1 MPVTVLL
8 VGNSRLHWGRGEAG
22 TFQLME
28 RWDGHWPPWS
38 VHPGRLRWARV
49 GRLPEPLQV
58 VSNTWPAP
66 ISTPQVPLL
75 DCPAAVGVDR
85 ALATWAAWQQSNTS
99 TGTGTGT
106 MVVDAGTAL
115 TITVVDRK
123 GRFRGGRIVPGITL
137 QLQSLHR
144 HTASLPL
151 VQPGTLTPYTPTAG
165 SELSRETQAAMV
177 DGVMHCLCAGV
188 VSTVEALTS
197 TGVIHNCWLTGG
209 DAPLLQPSLEQAF
222 QRWSLPLGVDAGLA
236 LAGLLR
242 LAGCV

>member
-99 TGTGTGT
+99 TGTGT

-123 GRFRGGRIVPGITL
+123 GSVSRWSHRTWYHPAVAESASAYSLTSPGAARYPHPIHTDRGIGAEPGDASSHGGRGD
-137 QLQSLHR
+137 
-144 HTASLPL
+144 ALPL
-151 VQPGTLTPYTPTAG
+151 
-165 SELSRETQAAMV
+165 
-177 DGVMHCLCAGV
+177 
-188 VSTVEALTS
+188 
-197 TGVIHNCWLTGG
+197 
-209 DAPLLQPSLEQAF
+209 
-222 QRWSLPLGVDAGLA
+222 RWCCQH
-236 LAGLLR
+236 R
-242 LAGCV
+242 